1 MLTSNHILL
10 VSHCYHVCSCKPAC
24 LCSFW
29 YFHTMCSS
37 NLAFPQSQNNSIA
50 FSVSE
55 KALCNWPI
63 KHQCPIHLGEAV
75 LNCKATKQ
83 LFLSYGAT
91 T

>member
-10 VSHCYHVCSCKPAC
+10 VSHCYYVCSCKPAYI
-24 LCSFW
+24 CSFW

-37 NLAFPQSQNNSIA
+37 NSVFPQSQNNSIA

-55 KALCNWPI
+55 KALCNCTI
-63 KHQCPIHLGEAV
+63 VHVHLGEAV
-75 LNCKATKQ
+75 LNCRATKQ